1 MVGLSSL
8 LDIAR
13 SALSTSQIALTVTG
27 HNVSNVNTPGYSR
40 QEAVLTEQPPINGQP
55 GMAGTG
61 VRATSIRRYTD
72 LFVNRQLTVIQQNL
86 GRLSTSKDELSRLEN
101 VFADSNNQGIAARL
115 NDFFSALHDV
125 STNPHVPAPRSV
137 LLAKTQQLA
146 TSLNQASSDLVA
158 ARQSLNFQ
166 VKQTVGEINSL
177 SKQVATLNS
186 QIVAAEVTGQ
196 NANDLRDQRELAVNE
211 LAKRIDVTTAE
222 SSTGGLT
229 VFAARGQVLVEGPTI
244 RQLEAV
250 EDPDNSGLLSVGY
263 STGGTRPL
271 SIDGLISNGRLRS
284 LLDIRD
290 TTVKGLEASFD
301 RLAAT
306 LGNAVNTIH
315 RQGYGLDG
323 STGHDLF
330 APGSIT
336 TSARAANQGAVAIT
350 GTAVT
355 ANSLHTFHDYE
366 IRFSSPTAYSI
377 VDTTTGAAIRGNYSG
392 TALTAPSVD
401 APLSV
406 VTGVNDTLT
415 VTVDGVASGTI
426 TLAGAASPGLSYT
439 SGTATAQELQTKIN
453 ADTTLQAAGKS
464 VVVAYDT
471 TTNRFVITSNN
482 TSSTSSVNVTG
493 GTARA
498 SLGLL
503 SGTSTASS
511 GTYTSPMPLTFDGL
525 SVSLTGAAAAG
536 DVFEV
541 NAYSHAAHDLTVVL
555 TDPAS
560 VAAASTKSG
569 APGNNTNMLS
579 LVALQSRQFASLAG
593 GTLGDA
599 YRTTAASLGVAV
611 QTADRETTAQET
623 LSDQIET
630 LRAQVS
636 GVSIDEELVNLIKF
650 QRGFEAASRLVR
662 VTDEM
667 FQTLLSLKP
676 Y

>member
-8 LDIAR
+8 FDIAR
-13 SALSTSQIALTVTG
+13 SALSASQRALTVTG
-27 HNVSNVNTPGYSR
+27 HNVANVNTPGYSR
-40 QEAVLTEQPPINGQP
+40 QEAVLVEQPPINGQP
-55 GMAGTG
+55 GMVGMG
-61 VRATSIRRYTD
+61 VQAASIRRYTD
-72 LFVNRQLTVIQQNL
+72 RFVNRQLTVIEETL
-86 GRLSTSKDELSRLEN
+86 GRLSTSKDELFRLQN
-101 VFADSNNQGIAARL
+101 IFNDSNNQGMASRL
-115 NDFFSALHDV
+115 NDFFRSLQDV
-125 STNPHVPAPRSV
+125 STNPSGSASRFV
-137 LLAKTQQLA
+137 LLANAKQLA
-146 TSLNQASSDLVA
+146 SSFNQASSDLVS

-166 VKQTVGEINSL
+166 VKQTVDEINSL
-177 SKQVATLNS
+177 SKQLATLNR

-196 NANDLRDQRELAVNE
+196 QANDLRDQRELVVNE
-211 LAKRIDVTTAE
+211 LAKRIDVTTTE
-222 SSTGGLT
+222 SSIGALT
-229 VFAARGQVLVEGPTI
+229 VFAARGQVLVEGETV

-250 EDPDNSGLLSVGY
+250 EDPDNAGLFAVGY
-263 STGGTRPL
+263 NTGGTRPL

-284 LLDIRD
+284 LLDVRD
-290 TTVKGLEASFD
+290 TTVNELEASLD

-306 LGNAVNTIH
+306 LTNAVNTIH
-315 RQGYGLDG
+315 RQGYGLNG
-323 STGHDLF
+323 STGDDMF

-336 TSARAANQGAVAIT
+336 TSARAANQGTVSIN

-377 VDTTTGAAIRGNYSG
+377 VDATTGAAIRGNYSG
-392 TALTAPSVD
+392 TAITAPSVD

-426 TLAGAASPGLSYT
+426 TLAGAASPGLSYS
-439 SGTATAQELQTKIN
+439 SGAALAQELQLKIN
-453 ADTTLQAAGKS
+453 ADAALQTAGKS

-471 TTNRFVITSNN
+471 TTNRFVVTSNDA
-482 TSSTSSVNVTG
+482 SSTSSVNVTG

-511 GTYTSPMPLTFDGL
+511 GTYTSPMTLTFDGV

-536 DVFEV
+536 DLFEV
-541 NAYSHAAHDLTVVL
+541 NAYSQAAKDLAVTL
-555 TDPAS
+555 TDPDK
-560 VAAASTKSG
+560 VAASSTKNG
-569 APGNNTNMLS
+569 APGNNTNMLA
-579 LVALQSRQFASLAG
+579 LVALQSRQFASLNG
-593 GTLGDA
+593 GSFGEA
-599 YRTTAASLGVAV
+599 YRTAAANLGVVAN
-611 QTADRETTAQET
+611 TAKREADAQSI
-623 LSDQIET
+623 LKDQIET

-636 GVSIDEELVNLIKF
+636 GVSIDEEVVNLIKY

-662 VTDEM
+662 ITDEM
-667 FQTLLSLKP
+667 FETLLALKP